1 MIEIKEIT
9 KVYSRN
15 GQEFKAL
22 DQVSMVIREGDFL
35 AVSGK
40 SGAGK
45 STLLYAIAGLIR
57 PDSGTVLFN
66 GRDVNSMSAREKEH
80 YRSRQIGFVF
90 QHFHLMPWL
99 NVYDNIRLGCN
110 TREQARE
117 IEALLETCNLT
128 DLRKK
133 YPSELSVGEK
143 QRTAFIRAII
153 SKPALLLADEP
164 TGNLDAENSAT
175 LMELISGFNRN
186 GGTVIVVSHH
196 PEAGKYARQSVVI
209 EKGRFVSN

>member
-22 DQVSMVIREGDFL
+22 DQVSMVIREGDYL

-57 PDSGTVLFN
+57 PDSGTILFN
-66 GRDVNSMSAREKEH
+66 GRDLNTLSAREKEH
-80 YRSRQIGFVF
+80 YRSRHIGFVF
-90 QHFHLMPWL
+90 QQFHLMPWL

-110 TREQARE
+110 SGEQVRQ
-117 IEALLETCNLT
+117 IEPYLERCDLA

-164 TGNLDAENSAT
+164 AGNLDAENSAI
-175 LMELISGFNRN
+175 LMDLIAGFNQD

-196 PEAGKYARQSVVI
+196 PEAGKHALQSVVI
-209 EKGRFVSN
+209 DKGRFIPA

>member
-22 DQVSMVIREGDFL
+22 DQVSMVIREGDYL
-35 AVSGK
+35 AISGR

-57 PDSGTVLFN
+57 PDSGAVLFN
-66 GRDVNSMSAREKEH
+66 GRDLNSLSASDKEH
-80 YRSRQIGFVF
+80 YRSRHIGFVF
-90 QHFHLMPWL
+90 QQFHLMPWL

-110 TREQARE
+110 NREQTGE
-117 IEALLETCNLT
+117 IGGYLEKCDLA

-164 TGNLDAENSAT
+164 TGNLDAENSAI
-175 LMELISGFNRN
+175 LMELIAGFNRD
-186 GGTVIVVSHH
+186 GGTVVVVSHH
-196 PEAGKYARQSVVI
+196 PETGKYARQSVVI
-209 EKGRFVSN
+209 EKGRFISA